1 MRSKV
6 VGKTALSSAGFG
18 SFFSYELKGDYI
30 IGRLFGIFTVRRIHL
45 AAVYYLRLA
54 TRSEAPPLYMIFNA
68 LQFLP
73 HRRSFRPVY
82 VLQTRSRHRIFLK
95 LEGSAHF
102 RLRQAIGRHSDPGN
116 RMAA

>member
-6 VGKTALSSAGFG
+6 VGKTVLSSAEFG
-18 SFFSYELKGDYI
+18 SLFSYELKGDYI
-30 IGRLFGIFTVRRIHL
+30 IGRLFGIVAVRRIHL

-54 TRSEAPPLYMIFNA
+54 TRSETPVWYMFFNA
-68 LQFLP
+68 LQFMP
-73 HRRSFRPVY
+73 HRRSIRPVY

-95 LEGSAHF
+95 LEGAAHF
-102 RLRQAIGRHSDPGN
+102 KLRQAIGRHSDRAN